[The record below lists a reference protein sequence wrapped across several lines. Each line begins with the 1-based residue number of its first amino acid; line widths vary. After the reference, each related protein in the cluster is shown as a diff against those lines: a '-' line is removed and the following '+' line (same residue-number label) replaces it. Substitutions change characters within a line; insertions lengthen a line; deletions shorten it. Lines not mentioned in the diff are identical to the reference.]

1 MNKRF
6 ITILLIASFFVA
18 ICNTAFAQG
27 SQGFQCGSLY
37 VHVGAYKEAVWDNCG
52 TPKSRSTLGY
62 EDKEKIERWAYFIHV
77 YVYVL
82 YFKGGILEKIER
94 IMRK

>member
-6 ITILLIASFFVA
+6 IIILLIASFFVA

-27 SQGFQCGSLY
+27 LQCGSLY
-37 VHVGAYKEAVWDNCG
+37 VRVGAHKEAVWENCG
-52 TPKSRSTLGY
+52 APKTRSALGH
-62 EDKEKIERWAYFIHV
+62 EGNEKIEKWVYLKHV
-77 YVYVL
+77 HVYVL

-94 IMRK
+94 FMRK

>member
-6 ITILLIASFFVA
+6 IIILLIASFFVA

-27 SQGFQCGSLY
+27 FQCGFLN
-37 VHVGAYKEAVWDNCG
+37 VRVGTHKEAVWENCG
-52 TPKSRSTLGY
+52 TPKSRSALGN
-62 EDKEKIERWAYFIHV
+62 EDNEKIEKWVYFKHV
-77 YVYVL
+77 HGYVL

-94 IMRK
+94 FMRKSN